1 MTAVNGSSSQ
11 LTGGEPARPGELKAQ
26 VRRSLGWTLASQLVV
41 RIVTVGSTVVLLR
54 LITPAEFGA
63 YIFALATVTIVMAV
77 NDIGQ
82 VVAVTRSPAADLE
95 ASQRTS
101 TTIAWTTSS
110 VAFAGCL
117 AGAGPIAR
125 LGGSPQA
132 VGLIRLMAVMLLID
146 GLTSVPRGLVLRS
159 FRHHGIARSD
169 VAGVLVNV
177 AVTLALAL
185 AGARAWAPAFGT
197 VTAAAVTAGV
207 VLASSPARPRP
218 GWNRHVVRSVVGFG
232 APVAAAQCIELLL
245 LNVDYVIVANQL
257 GATALGLYA
266 VAFNV
271 ASWPATLFT
280 QAIRRV
286 SVAGFANV
294 EDNRGDVSAAFA
306 RSLVLLVAV
315 LLPLCVGLAVLAEPL
330 LRILYGGAL
339 VRAAQPLTWL
349 VVLAGVRV
357 STGLVSDVL
366 LSQGRSKATVRL
378 QALWLV
384 AAVPALVIGSE
395 VGGLG
400 GVAAAHALVGFAVA
414 LPLHAHAVRNLEI
427 DPRTLVRSLLRPA
440 VAAAAM
446 AAVGVAAMALVGNPW
461 QRILVAGA
469 AMSLTYVAG
478 AVRPAQIRRAL
489 G

>member
-1 MTAVNGSSSQ
+1 MTALNESSHQRSDEAQ
-11 LTGGEPARPGELKAQ
+11 EKHGELKTQ

-41 RIVTVGSTVVLLR
+41 RVATVGSTVVLLR

-82 VVAVTRSPAADLE
+82 VVAVTRAPAADLE
-95 ASQRTS
+95 RSQRTC
-101 TTIAWTTSS
+101 TTIAWTASI
-110 VAFAGCL
+110 VAFGACL
-117 AGAGPIAR
+117 FAAGPVAR
-125 LGGSPQA
+125 LGGSPEA

-169 VAGVLVNV
+169 VAGVIVNV
-177 AVTLALAL
+177 VVTLALAL
-185 AGARAWAPAFGT
+185 AGARAWSPAFGT
-197 VTAAAVTAGV
+197 VAAAAVTADI
-207 VLASSPARPRP
+207 VLASSPTLPRP
-218 GWNRHVVRSVVGFG
+218 GWNRSVVRRVIGFG
-232 APVAAAQCIELLL
+232 APVSAAQCIELLL

-286 SVAGFANV
+286 AVAGFATV
-294 EDNRGDVSAAFA
+294 EDRDGDLSAAFA
-306 RSLVLLVAV
+306 RSIVLLVAV

-330 LRILYGGAL
+330 LRILYGDGLVGAA
-339 VRAAQPLTWL
+339 RPLSWL

-366 LSQGRSKATVRL
+366 LAQGRSKAAVRL
-378 QALWLV
+378 QGLWLV
-384 AAVPALVIGSE
+384 TVVPALVIGSRT
-395 VGGLG
+395 GGLG
-400 GVAAAHALVGFAVA
+400 GVAAAHALIGLAVA
-414 LPLHAHAVRNLEI
+414 LPLHVHAVRGLEI
-427 DPRTLVRSLLRPA
+427 DPKRLARSLSRP
-440 VAAAAM
+440 VIAAAAM
-446 AAVGVAAMALVGNPW
+446 FGVGLG
-461 QRILVAGA
+461 
-469 AMSLTYVAG
+469 AMSLVENPWLRIAVAGVAMAATYGAG
-478 AVRPAQIRRAL
+478 AVRPSQIRNVL
-489 G
+489 T